1 MNSSLKS
8 PFILVMVH
16 HWHVSDRYIFS
27 GTRSFAVEGSRY
39 GRKGYTYLTDF
50 LFMHCTHP
58 FMQNYQISRGNKY
71 GEGAF
76 LGVSHATTHRGP
88 SNRQFWRFLTIYTYT
103 LCHGTTKFDVVTRA
117 GWACI
122 LGSATPPIQRR
133 SFSTPQFDF
142 FLYLCL
148 HLLT

>member
-1 MNSSLKS
+1 MCLTDTFSLAQ
-8 PFILVMVH
+8 IV
-16 HWHVSDRYIFS
+16 RS
-27 GTRSFAVEGSRY
+27 GGQSLR
-39 GRKGYTYLTDF
+39 RKGYTYLTDF

-76 LGVSHATTHRGP
+76 LGVSHAP
-88 SNRQFWRFLTIYTYT
+88 LTIYAYT
-103 LCHGTTKFDVVTRA
+103 LCHGTTKFDVVTRG

-133 SFSTPQFDF
+133 SFSTPQFVF
-142 FLYLCL
+142 SCIYAYTF
-148 HLLT
+148 